1 MTRLRLAALAV
12 VVAVAATGLS
22 VSPAAAA
29 DQLAAC
35 DAAAAPA
42 LVWGAPSFLAWGRQE
57 RIGANVAN
65 AGDGPGYV
73 DGSVA
78 LKVDAGSAGQANDP
92 VDRDLEFVLHAPDR
106 GATMNA
112 SASWTLTDA
121 TGTVRCAQ
129 STALSV
135 PLGIGKTLRYQP
147 KLQGKGLAWVPV
159 GAGDCHDIAV
169 QGISLTVSQGS
180 VTRRLN
186 AADQCNPAG
195 SARVATRDWELVLS
209 GGQFQLHAL
218 RAHSSLRTRLR
229 YALRVGPRRVASG
242 SLSLVRTY
250 RPERLIVVANSA
262 FQSTC
267 VHGPYPMKW
276 YGATVG
282 CKVPGAFSIHLSL
295 A

>member
-1 MTRLRLAALAV
+1 MPRLRLAALAV
-12 VVAVAATGLS
+12 VAATAATGLS
-22 VSPAAAA
+22 VSPAVAA

-42 LVWGAPSFLAWGRQE
+42 LAWGTPSFLAWGRQE

-78 LKVDAGSAGQANDP
+78 LKVDAGSASQANDP
-92 VDRDLEFVLHAPDR
+92 VDHDLEFVLQAPGH

-121 TGTVRCAQ
+121 TGTVRCGQ

-147 KLQGKGLAWVPV
+147 KMQGKGIAWVPV

-180 VTRRLN
+180 VTRRLS

-195 SARVATRDWELVLS
+195 NARVATRDWELVLS
-209 GGQFQLHAL
+209 GGRFQLHAL
-218 RAHSSLRTRLR
+218 RPHSSLRTRLR

-242 SLSLVRTY
+242 SVSLVRTY
-250 RPERLIVVANSA
+250 RPERLIVVSNVL

-282 CKVPGAFSIHLSL
+282 CKIPGAFSIRLSL
-295 A
+295 S